1 MTSKKKI
8 ALLVLLAGLLVI
20 ALAYAAINSI
30 INRSTASDYLAPPCQ
45 VKGAYDLIVVGGDPE
60 GVAAAVSGAR
70 NGLNVLLVDT
80 RPELGGL
87 MTRGWLNSIDMNYG
101 LDGEILN
108 KGIFQEFYD
117 RVEGDSFDVQTAVRA
132 FNRLVNGEENLT
144 VLLNAANVTP
154 IVGGVKDGLPDS
166 RVITGIKLVHNG
178 VSRKINAP
186 GIIDA
191 TQDGDLA
198 ALAGVPYTIGQED
211 IGRQSS
217 LMAATLV
224 FRLEKVSWLD
234 WRKIRLYLRFD
245 DKKTTG
251 ANKYSAWGYYDQTS
265 LYKPSTDRLFLRGL
279 NIGRQNDGSVLIN
292 ALLIF
297 GVNPLDPA
305 SRREAREIA
314 VHELPAIVD
323 FLNKHVIGL
332 SRATLGGIAPELYVR
347 ESRHIWG
354 EYRLTLDDVLEN
366 RDFDDRIAFGSY
378 PVDMQPTAPGIP
390 GIIIGTPKQYAV
402 PFRCLVPQRVDGLL
416 VVGRSA
422 SYDSLAHGSARTVPV
437 GMAAGQAA
445 GAAVALAAKH
455 QLTFRELAGN
465 RQLTAELQRRL
476 RKQGVELESF
486 HIANELAKHE
496 AYAGLKFVRGLG
508 LASGGYNNDYRL
520 DEDIAEQR
528 YINLLYQLVK
538 QTGLDIQK
546 PPVLYLEGNIFTLY
560 DAGYMLVKFLG
571 LDLNKK
577 ESLDYLAEKGVFEG
591 HEDYWKGYM
600 NQEKPLSHGAAY
612 LLIKEFVDMLQDKR
626 EIGN

>member
-1 MTSKKKI
+1 MITNKKFT
-8 ALLVLLAGLLVI
+8 LLALLAGLVVI
-20 ALAYAAINSI
+20 ALAYAAIHSL
-30 INRSTASDYLAPPCQ
+30 INRDIADDNLPPPRQ
-45 VKGAYDLIVVGGDPE
+45 VGDTYDLIVVGGDPE

-101 LDGEILN
+101 PDGEILN

-132 FNRLVNGEENLT
+132 FNRLVKGEENLT

-154 IVGGVKDGLPDS
+154 VVDS

-178 VSRKINAP
+178 VSMEISAHS
-186 GIIDA
+186 IIDA
-191 TQDGDLA
+191 SQDGDLA
-198 ALAGVPYTIGQED
+198 ALAGVPFSLGQED
-211 IGRQSS
+211 IGRPSS
-217 LMAATLV
+217 QMAATLV
-224 FRLEKVSWLD
+224 FRLENVSRLD
-234 WRKIRLYLRFD
+234 WWKIRYNLRFD
-245 DKKTTG
+245 GKKSTG
-251 ANKYSAWGYYDQTS
+251 ANKYSAWGFSGQTS

-292 ALLIF
+292 ALLIY
-297 GVNPLDPA
+297 GVNPLDPN
-305 SRREAREIA
+305 SRREAGAMAAR
-314 VHELPAIVD
+314 ELPAMVAFI
-323 FLNKHVIGL
+323 NKHVPGL
-332 SRATLGGIAPELYVR
+332 SKANLGGAAPELYVR

-354 EYRLTLDDVLEN
+354 EYRLNLDDVLEN
-366 RDFDDRIAFGSY
+366 RDFNDRIAFGSY

-422 SYDSLAHGSARTVPV
+422 SFDSLAHGSARTIPV

-445 GAAVALAAKH
+445 GAAAALAAEH
-455 QLTFRELAGN
+455 QLTFRELSAN
-465 RQLTAELQRRL
+465 RQLIAELQRRL
-476 RKQGVELESF
+476 NEQGVELKPF
-486 HIANELAKHE
+486 QIVNKLAGHQ

-520 DEDIAEQR
+520 DQDIAEQR
-528 YINLLYQLVK
+528 YINMLYQMVK
-538 QTGLDIQK
+538 QTGLDIQEQ
-546 PPVLYLEGNIFTLY
+546 PALYPEGNIFNLY

-571 LDLNKK
+571 LNLNKQ
-577 ESLDYLAEKGVFEG
+577 EALAYLAEKGLFKEQ
-591 HEDYWKGYM
+591 EDYWEDYM
-600 NQEKPLSHGAAY
+600 NPEKPLSHGAAY
-612 LLIKEFVDMLQDKR
+612 LLIKEFADMLQ
-626 EIGN
+626 